1 VSFVRFV
8 VTWYLL
14 IDEIGENFAQAA
26 KALKQS
32 STKSTKE
39 EGHFF

>member
-1 VSFVRFV
+1 

-26 KALKQS
+26 KTSEVRRFRNLEAKVAL
-32 STKSTKE
+32 
-39 EGHFF
+39 